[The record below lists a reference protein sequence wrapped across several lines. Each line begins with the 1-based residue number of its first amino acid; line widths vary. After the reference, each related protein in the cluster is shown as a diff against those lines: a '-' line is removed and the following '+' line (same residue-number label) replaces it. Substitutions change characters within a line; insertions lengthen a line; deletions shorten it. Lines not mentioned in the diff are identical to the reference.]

1 MDGVEKRGG
10 KMNDIIKFSRLF
22 DKLKDREF
30 TTIRSYTP
38 EKEDYYKFMIGKNFQ
53 VWFSEQNEPYN
64 PVKFLFNT
72 NLLCV
77 KVISPKTVFSFG
89 TDPYKEKA
97 ALRYIIEN
105 DVKVNGEIQQDWFY
119 KISKMDR
126 ALLLYFSKSDP
137 YIYNWDF
144 HVKKFIIGYGCK
156 GPYVF
161 NEDNVKKH
169 YLNDILER
177 WRYE

>member
-1 MDGVEKRGG
+1 
-10 KMNDIIKFSRLF
+10 MNDIIKFSRLF

-53 VWFSEQNEPYN
+53 VWLSEQDEPYN

-89 TDPYKEKA
+89 TDP
-97 ALRYIIEN
+97 
-105 DVKVNGEIQQDWFY
+105 
-119 KISKMDR
+119 
-126 ALLLYFSKSDP
+126 
-137 YIYNWDF
+137 
-144 HVKKFIIGYGCK
+144 
-156 GPYVF
+156 
-161 NEDNVKKH
+161 
-169 YLNDILER
+169 
-177 WRYE
+177 